1 LPITAA
7 TSLRRDFFAVSSIA
21 PQLAAASDDEALYLR
36 GRIVAAYA
44 QVEFLLADLVVKL
57 DLRFPYPI
65 DKRIKAVKQI
75 AERPG
80 YFDYKQELDAVC
92 EELSR
97 HHDLR
102 HFMAHGFMSLETDS
116 RGKHRFKL
124 LRYDREGQ
132 GKFTLLRGT
141 TDIERLRDAVADMG
155 EYVSHVIRLFERIY
169 REKKLEP
176 K

>member
-1 LPITAA
+1 MSGFGKTEPSDLQK
-7 TSLRRDFFAVSSIA
+7 SLV
-21 PQLAAASDDEALYLR
+21 DEALYLR

-57 DLRFPYPI
+57 DLRFPYLI

-80 YFDYKQELDAVC
+80 YSDYKQELDAVC

-97 HHDLR
+97 YDDLR
-102 HFMAHGFMSLETDS
+102 QFMAHGFMSLETDS
-116 RGKHRFKL
+116 RGNHRFEL
-124 LRYDREGQ
+124 LRYDREGE

-141 TDIERLRDAVADMG
+141 TDVERLRDAVADMG

-176 K
+176 KAPAQG

>member
-1 LPITAA
+1 MNGFGETEPSDLQK
-7 TSLRRDFFAVSSIA
+7 SLV
-21 PQLAAASDDEALYLR
+21 DEALFLR

-57 DLRFPYPI
+57 DIRFPYLI

-80 YFDYKQELDAVC
+80 FSEYKQELDVVC
-92 EELSR
+92 DELS
-97 HHDLR
+97 HYDDLR
-102 HFMAHGFMSLETDS
+102 HFMTHGFMSMELDKLGRHQFE
-116 RGKHRFKL
+116 L
-124 LRYDREGQ
+124 LRYVREGEE
-132 GKFTLLRGT
+132 KFILLRGT
-141 TDIERLRDAVADMG
+141 TDIERLRQAVVDIG

-176 K
+176 KSPRRA